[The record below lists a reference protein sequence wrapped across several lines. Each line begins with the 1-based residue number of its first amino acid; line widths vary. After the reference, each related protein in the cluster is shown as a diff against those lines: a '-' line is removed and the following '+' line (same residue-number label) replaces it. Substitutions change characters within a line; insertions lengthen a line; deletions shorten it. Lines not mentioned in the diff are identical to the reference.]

1 MTQHLA
7 FFPAQ
12 EEQHALN
19 LLHYLMPH
27 PESTFFFRAQSNALQ
42 ASGIFKNDLLIVDR
56 SLTPHSGQ
64 VVIAY
69 LRDEFVVRSLMIQHH
84 EGYLEADDP
93 LYRTIKLSE
102 AEDSLIWGVVR
113 WVLHRP

>member
-12 EEQHALN
+12 EEQHTLN
-19 LLHYLMPH
+19 LLRYLMPH
-27 PESTFFFRAQSNALQ
+27 PESTFFFRAQSQALE

-56 SLTPHSGQ
+56 SATPHSGQ

-69 LRDEFVVRSLMIQHH
+69 LRNEFLVRRLRIHHH

-93 LYRTIKLSE
+93 RYHTVKLTD
-102 AEDSLIWGVVR
+102 AEDSLIWGVVT
-113 WVLHRP
+113 WVIHRP

>member
-12 EEQHALN
+12 EEQHTLN
-19 LLHYLMPH
+19 LLRYLMPH

-42 ASGIFKNDLLIVDR
+42 ASGIVKEGLLVVDR
-56 SLTPHSGQ
+56 TLTPHSGQ
-64 VVIAY
+64 VVVAY
-69 LRDEFVVRSLMIQHH
+69 LRDEFVVRRLIIRHNK
-84 EGYLEADDP
+84 GYLEADDP
-93 LYRTIKLSE
+93 RYRTIQLTD
-102 AEDSLIWGVVR
+102 AEDSLIWGVVT